1 MATHDRGASATRW
14 APTRPAAEAL
24 ATRPAEPWQPSM
36 PAWQHTRPLE
46 IGPAAKPASKGLTI
60 WPADPADPANA
71 ATSPA
76 QATPRARAGGMAP
89 AAPKPTGRSA
99 AATLAASMAA
109 SVVASG
115 GAAAPINLYAG
126 GPSVGRAAWLLPA
139 RHPAP
144 KIAAPAA
151 PRPVLNPP
159 RADGHWQVSGQPGEH
174 LVLMPGQMHLGQ
186 QVASVRTLL
195 GSCVAITLWH
205 PKRRIGGM
213 CHFLLPQ
220 RQRRAGDPLEGRYGD
235 EAVEAMVKSLQLLRA
250 DPHEFV
256 AHLYGGAD
264 TLSGCNTVKFNIGER
279 NIEQAWSLIDRYG
292 FQLDGV
298 DVGEDIPRVVSL
310 VLGSGKVTMRRGSGK
325 APDHLRDDPGDSAAS
340 PYAQTGLTP
349 APASPSSRRT

>member
-1 MATHDRGASATRW
+1 MATHDRGSSSARW

-24 ATRPAEPWQPSM
+24 SNLPFEPSRPVGSSVSVEPSA
-36 PAWQHTRPLE
+36 PAWQNTRPIE
-46 IGPAAKPASKGLTI
+46 IGPATQPADKGLTI
-60 WPADPADPANA
+60 WPADPAAPGAAARPA
-71 ATSPA
+71 
-76 QATPRARAGGMAP
+76 
-89 AAPKPTGRSA
+89 GRSA
-99 AATLAASMAA
+99 AASLAASAAAA
-109 SVVASG
+109 SAGMAGNRHHARAS
-115 GAAAPINLYAG
+115 AG
-126 GPSVGRAAWLLPA
+126 LIPPPEPLR
-139 RHPAP
+139 RPAP
-144 KIAAPAA
+144 KVAAPAA
-151 PRPVLNPP
+151 ARPVLSPP
-159 RADGHWQVSGQPGEH
+159 RAEGHWQVSGQPGEH
-174 LVLMPGQMHLGQ
+174 VVLMPGQMHLGQ

-264 TLSGCNTVKFNIGER
+264 TMSGCSAVKFNIGER
-279 NIEQAWSLIDRYG
+279 NIEQGWSLIDRYG

-310 VLGSGKVTMRRGSGK
+310 SLGSGEVTMRRGSGS
-325 APDHLRDDPGDSAAS
+325 APDHLRDEPGGSAAAPYPPAGVVPAAASFS
-340 PYAQTGLTP
+340 P
-349 APASPSSRRT
+349 RRP

>member
-1 MATHDRGASATRW
+1 MATHDRGSSAPRW

-24 ATRPAEPWQPSM
+24 STRPFEPFQPSA
-36 PAWQHTRPLE
+36 PAWQNTRPLE
-46 IGPAAKPASKGLTI
+46 IGPTTKPADKGLTI
-60 WPADPADPANA
+60 WPADPAAPGAAARPA
-71 ATSPA
+71 
-76 QATPRARAGGMAP
+76 
-89 AAPKPTGRSA
+89 GRSA
-99 AATLAASMAA
+99 AASLAASAAAA
-109 SVVASG
+109 SAGVAGNRHAS
-115 GAAAPINLYAG
+115 PSAG
-126 GPSVGRAAWLLPA
+126 HTLPPEPL
-139 RHPAP
+139 RRPPP
-144 KIAAPAA
+144 KVAAPAA
-151 PRPVLNPP
+151 ARPVLSPP
-159 RADGHWQVSGQPGEH
+159 RAEGHWQVSGQPGEH
-174 LVLMPGQMHLGQ
+174 VVLMPGQMHLGQ

-264 TLSGCNTVKFNIGER
+264 TMSGCSAVKFNIGER
-279 NIEQAWSLIDRYG
+279 NIEQGWSLIDRYG

-310 VLGSGKVTMRRGSGK
+310 SLGSGEVTMRRGSGS
-325 APDHLRDDPGDSAAS
+325 APDHLRDDPGSAAALY
-340 PYAQTGLTP
+340 PPAGA
-349 APASPSSRRT
+349 APAAASFSPRRP